1 MPTNESKLKAK
12 LVELSMTY
20 ASCAKKM
27 GISTNT
33 FTKKV
38 NNIDKFSVTQVNQ
51 LSEILGLTQE
61 EKVSIFL
68 N

>member
-12 LVELSMTY
+12 LVELDLTY

-38 NNIDKFSVTQVNQ
+38 NNVEKFSIPQVNQ

-61 EKVSIFL
+61 EKLSIFL

>member
-12 LVELSMTY
+12 LVELGMTY
-20 ASCAKKM
+20 ALCAKKM

-38 NNIDKFSVTQVNQ
+38 NNVDKFSVTQVNQ

-61 EKVSIFL
+61 EKVAIFL
-68 N
+68 S